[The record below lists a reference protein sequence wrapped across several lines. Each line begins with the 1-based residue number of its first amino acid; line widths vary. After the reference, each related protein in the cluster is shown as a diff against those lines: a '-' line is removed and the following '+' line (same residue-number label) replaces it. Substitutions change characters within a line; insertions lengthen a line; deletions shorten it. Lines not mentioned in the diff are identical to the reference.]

1 MEKKLRTDLP
11 AEEVLRR
18 LQANTVKPCF
28 LPDVRA
34 SFFYGTMEQD
44 RFTLYEN
51 DGITNCFRA
60 ILRGTVQPSGGESL
74 LSIDVTISPH
84 SKWMLLSA
92 DVLALLG
99 VVLTLVFGL
108 TPESLPMLLIP
119 IVLVVIFHRLRT
131 IMFCRSAGESVQR
144 LCSLLDAVIVE

>member
-1 MEKKLRTDLP
+1 MVKTLRTDLP

-18 LQANTVKPCF
+18 LQANTVKPRF
-28 LPDVRA
+28 FPIIRE
-34 SFFYGTMEQD
+34 SFFYGTVEQD

-60 ILRGTVQPSGGESL
+60 ILRGTVQPSGNGSL
-74 LSIDVTISPH
+74 LPIDVTVSPH
-84 SKWMLLSA
+84 SKWSLLFA

-108 TPESLPMLLIP
+108 TAESLPMLLIP
-119 IVLVVIFHRLRT
+119 IALVVVFHCLRT
-131 IMFCRSAGESVQR
+131 IIFRRSAGESIQR

>member
-1 MEKKLRTDLP
+1 MEKKLRTELSV
-11 AEEVLRR
+11 EEVLRR
-18 LQANTVKPCF
+18 LQANTVKPRF
-28 LPDVRA
+28 FPNIQE
-34 SFFYGTMEQD
+34 SFFYGTVEQD

-51 DGITNCFRA
+51 DGIMNSFRA

-131 IMFCRSAGESVQR
+131 IMFRRSAGESVQR

>member
-1 MEKKLRTDLP
+1 MEQSLRPELHV
-11 AEEVLRR
+11 EEVLRQ
-18 LQANTVKPCF
+18 LQANTVKPRF

-34 SFFYGTMEQD
+34 SFFYGTVEQD

-60 ILRGTVQPSGGESL
+60 ILRGTVLPSGSGSL
-74 LSIDVTISPH
+74 LSIDVAVSPH
-84 SKWMLLSA
+84 GKWMLLFA

-108 TPESLPMLLIP
+108 TAESLPMLLIP
-119 IVLVVIFHRLRT
+119 AAIVVIFHWLRT
-131 IMFCRSAGESVQR
+131 IIFRRSAGESIQR
-144 LCSLLDAVIVE
+144 LCSLLDAVITE

>member
-1 MEKKLRTDLP
+1 MVKTLRTDLP
-11 AEEVLRR
+11 AEEILRR
-18 LQANTVKPCF
+18 LQANTVKPRF
-28 LPDVRA
+28 FPNIQE
-34 SFFYGTMEQD
+34 SFFYGTVEQD

-51 DGITNCFRA
+51 DGIMNSFRA
-60 ILRGTVQPSGGESL
+60 ILRGTVQPSGNGCL
-74 LSIDVTISPH
+74 LPIDVTVSPH

-131 IMFCRSAGESVQR
+131 IMFRRSAGESVQR